1 MTDIEKR
8 EIESTL
14 TKLIELLKP
23 QPLGVVMD
31 CINWI
36 VNYNS
41 MGNDEVREIMLDV
54 IQSSRRTTGICF
66 ADVVPDCCAQ
76 KCIKGK

>member
-54 IQSSRRTTGICF
+54 IQSSRRTTGTCF